1 MDVSYM
7 EVVGGTDVFECRS
20 GLDKLPQ
27 IVIGTPGRILDM
39 INKSHFLQTNWYLF

>member
-7 EVVGGTDVFECRS
+7 EVVGGTDVFECR

-39 INKSHFLQTNWYLF
+39 INKKDPFLQINLLH